1 MGGIFGQKANSPET
15 LRPDVSWTML
25 HHVPSFENR
34 KSFYGLINMCVLT
47 MTLKQDVLIKLI
59 INLIHFAVPT
69 TNYKIHERCSIFLT
83 CMNVGPLGWVSRALN
98 GGSICMIE
106 QYSNPVQLY
115 NCCGMWI
122 LEISVYYV
130 LDFLGRQS
138 AIARKN
144 D

>member
-1 MGGIFGQKANSPET
+1 MCA
-15 LRPDVSWTML
+15 
-25 HHVPSFENR
+25 FEYDMEAR
-34 KSFYGLINMCVLT
+34 HA
-47 MTLKQDVLIKLI
+47 KLI